1 LFNHP
6 FYIEVIVTSQ
16 ESERSY
22 ICVRSIGFAPLCEFY
37 IGFWSCSDSVVFIS
51 SLYHY
56 VEPQL
61 GSLFIPSLPR
71 HIRT

>member
-1 LFNHP
+1 LLKP
-6 FYIEVIVTSQ
+6 PLYIEVIVRSQ

-22 ICVRSIGFAPLCEFY
+22 ICVRSIGVAPLYEFY

-56 VEPQL
+56 FEPQL